1 MGSINTLLGDAFFNQ
16 KAWDDESP
24 CYDVMNSMEAK
35 GTERELDEIGI
46 KESDTVLDIGCGSG
60 RMSIPMARRAK
71 RVIAID
77 SSEAMIEICNRN
89 INDSGL
95 SNIDCQ
101 RLDWE
106 NDDDYEKLP
115 QVDIIIQARWSG
127 GASSLKKYMKKGKKI
142 VIIEWAKNSP
152 RVVRD
157 TLFKDCFSEEAIQEH
172 PELAPFDPMAY
183 TNSNEGYRIK
193 EARNK
198 KLRDELKEAGIEL
211 HSKTVQG
218 GMEYFCTSK
227 EELEKK
233 LLYLSTHP
241 HLVNLE
247 KFKENIVPFIEE
259 KEDGW
264 LFYYPTWSKIEWFN
278 TIIEV

>member
-1 MGSINTLLGDAFFNQ
+1 MGNMNTLLGDAFFDQ
-16 KAWDDESP
+16 KAWDAEST

-60 RMSIPMARRAK
+60 RMSIPIARRAK
-71 RVIAID
+71 QVIAID

-89 INDSGL
+89 IKESGL
-95 SNIDCQ
+95 SNIDCL

-106 NDDDYEKLP
+106 RDEDYQKLP

-127 GASSLKKYMKKGKKI
+127 GASSLEKYKGKGKKV
-142 VIIEWAKNSP
+142 VIIEWTKNPP

-157 TLFKDCFSEEAIQEH
+157 TLFKDCYSEEAIQKY
-172 PELAPFDPMAY
+172 PELAPFDLTAY
-183 TNSNEGYRIK
+183 TDANEGNRIK
-193 EARNK
+193 EARDR
-198 KLRDELKEAGIEL
+198 KLRDELKTAGIEL
-211 HSKTVQG
+211 HSKIVQG
-218 GMEYFCTSK
+218 GMEYFCSGK
-227 EELEKK
+227 EEMEKK
-233 LLYLSTHP
+233 LIYLSNYP
-241 HLVNLE
+241 HLVNLD
-247 KFKENIVPFIEE
+247 KFKDNILPYIEE

-278 TIIEV
+278 T